1 MNKSLAINI
10 PINLYRLAAI
20 VLVIAGLTIAGNA
33 RAELRCDCTQIVDT
47 CSASVSF
54 DEMEIEIESSENAC
68 SRVDYLIDG
77 QPYSALVVDG
87 EAEFDW
93 RGQPQSSPQIVV
105 ENCRVCAD
113 SVEGN
118 FKPVNRTAADNDVPS
133 QDEDAAPK
141 ALVKVMP
148 NYPRTALTAGLEG
161 SVTVEFGVN
170 EAGVVQNIRVIDSSD
185 PIFITASIDATSRFR
200 FTSAVST
207 RLREQFSFKLLDG
220 YDPVVTSATL

>member
-1 MNKSLAINI
+1 VTKNLAINM
-10 PINLYRLAAI
+10 PLELHPLAAT

-33 RAELRCDCTQIVDT
+33 QAELRCNCSQIVDT

-54 DEMEIEIESSENAC
+54 DEMEIEIESSEDAC

-87 EAEFDW
+87 EATFDW
-93 RGQPQSSPQIVV
+93 HGQPQNSPQIVV

-118 FKPVNRTAADNDVPS
+118 FKPVDRTAIDNAVSPS
-133 QDEDAAPK
+133 EEDSTVK
-141 ALVKVMP
+141 ALIKVMP
-148 NYPRTALTAGLEG
+148 NYPRKALTAGLEG
-161 SVTVEFGVN
+161 RVTVEFGVN
-170 EAGVVQNIRVIDSSD
+170 EAGIVQNIRVIDSSD
-185 PIFITASIDATSRFR
+185 PVFITASIDATSRFR
-200 FTSAVST
+200 FTSAVAT